1 MSKEN
6 TTTAGSGKSPREI
19 GVYNA
24 PSGAGKTSTMK
35 KAVRNL
41 KNKKVLIIVYNKTN
55 QEALMTEMKDC
66 IYCTVKTLDALC
78 MTAISSKMGTLIQNE
93 NFDEDATVF

>member
-1 MSKEN
+1 VSKEN

-35 KAVRNL
+35 KAVRNW
-41 KNKKVLIIVYNKTN
+41 KNKKVFIIVYNKTKE
-55 QEALMTEMKDC
+55 EALMTEMNDC

-78 MTAISSKMGTLIQNE
+78 MTAINGKMGTLIQNE